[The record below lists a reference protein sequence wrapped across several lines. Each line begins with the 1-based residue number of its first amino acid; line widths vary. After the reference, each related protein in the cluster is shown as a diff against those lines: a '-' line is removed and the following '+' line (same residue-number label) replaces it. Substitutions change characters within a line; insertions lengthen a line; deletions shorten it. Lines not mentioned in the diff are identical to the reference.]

1 MATEKQTG
9 EINPHIEST
18 DAGLDHLKNVD
29 LHDKALANEA
39 FEATTDEHSYGV
51 IQGFKTYKAAAF
63 WSIGEF
69 ILACD
74 CQSGRS

>member
-1 MATEKQTG
+1 MATVKQTG

-39 FEATTDEHSYGV
+39 FEATADEHSYGV

-69 ILACD
+69 IPASD
-74 CQSGRS
+74 CQSECL